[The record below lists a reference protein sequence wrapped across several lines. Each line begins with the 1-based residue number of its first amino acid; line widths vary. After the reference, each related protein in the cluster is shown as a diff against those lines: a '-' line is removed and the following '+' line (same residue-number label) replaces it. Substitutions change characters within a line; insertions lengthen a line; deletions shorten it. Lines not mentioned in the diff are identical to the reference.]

1 MPTVTAITPR
11 RSTQSIVVE
20 VDGEL
25 RFRLHERRAPGIP
38 PQGSLLHADE
48 VEMLG
53 DAQHADECERRL
65 LRLLEHRGRSRHEIE
80 ERLEGWGVVRRE
92 AAAIVE
98 RLDVLGLMDDTA
110 LADAAVDRALARGDG
125 RGRLAAQLASLQVD
139 EPAAEH
145 AQRRLAESSELDR
158 AQELVEQ
165 RFGPPPHDPAT
176 LRRAFALLARRG
188 YDEDVTRSALGVEDL
203 P

>member
-20 VDGEL
+20 IDGEL
-25 RFRLHERRAPGIP
+25 RFRLHERRAPSIP

-65 LRLLEHRGRSRHEIE
+65 LRLLERRGRSRQEVE
-80 ERLEGWGVVRRE
+80 ERLQTWGVVRHE
-92 AAAIVE
+92 ASSIVE
-98 RLDVLGLMDDTA
+98 RLDVLGLMDDAA
-110 LADAAVDRALARGDG
+110 LAEAAADRAIARGDG
-125 RGRLAAQLASLQVD
+125 RGRLAAQLASLRVD
-139 EPAAEH
+139 EPAAQR
-145 AQRRLAESSELDR
+145 AQQRLAESSELDR
-158 AQELVEQ
+158 ALALIEQ

-188 YDEDVTRSALGVEDL
+188 YDEDVSRSALGVEEM

>member
-1 MPTVTAITPR
+1 MPTVTAIAPR

-20 VDGEL
+20 IDGEL
-25 RFRLHERRAPGIP
+25 RFRLHERRAPSIP

-53 DAQHADECERRL
+53 DAQHADESERRL
-65 LRLLEHRGRSRHEIE
+65 LRLLERRGRSRQEVE
-80 ERLEGWGVVRRE
+80 ERLQTWGVVRHE
-92 AAAIVE
+92 ASSIVD
-98 RLDVLGLMDDTA
+98 RLDVLGLMDDAA
-110 LADAAVDRALARGDG
+110 LAEAAADRAIARGDG
-125 RGRLAAQLASLQVD
+125 RGRLAAQLPRSGSMSRPLRVPSGGWPSA
-139 EPAAEH
+139 
-145 AQRRLAESSELDR
+145 SELDR
-158 AQELVEQ
+158 ALALIEQ

-188 YDEDVTRSALGVEDL
+188 YDEDVSRSALGVEEL

>member
-20 VDGEL
+20 VDDEL

-38 PQGSLLHADE
+38 PLGSLLHADE

-53 DAQHADECERRL
+53 DAQHADDCERRL
-65 LRLLEHRGRSRHEIE
+65 LRLLQSRGRSRREIE
-80 ERLEGWGVVRRE
+80 ERLEEWGVVRRE
-92 AAAIVE
+92 SSAIVE
-98 RLDVLGLMDDTA
+98 RLDILGLIDDDA

-125 RGRLAAQLASLQVD
+125 RGRLAAQLATLQVD
-139 EPAAEH
+139 DPAG
-145 AQRRLAESSELDR
+145 QRAHRRMAESSELDR

-188 YDEDVTRSALGVEDL
+188 YDEDVARSALGVEDM

>member
-1 MPTVTAITPR
+1 MPTVTSITPR

-20 VDGEL
+20 VDGEV

-38 PQGSLLHADE
+38 PQGSLVHADE

-53 DAQHADECERRL
+53 EAQHADESERRI
-65 LRLLEHRGRSRHEIE
+65 LRLLERRGRSRQEIE
-80 ERLEGWGVVRRE
+80 ERLESWGVVQRE

-98 RLDVLGLMDDTA
+98 RLDVLGLIDDDA
-110 LADAAVDRALARGDG
+110 LADEAADRAARRGDG

-139 EPAAEH
+139 DQAAER
-145 AQRRLAESSELDR
+145 AQRRLASSSEVDR
-158 AQELVEQ
+158 AAELIEQ

-188 YDEDVTRSALGVEDL
+188 YDEDVSRSALGVEEL
-203 P
+203 L

>member
-25 RFRLHERRAPGIP
+25 RFRLHERRASGIP

-53 DAQHADECERRL
+53 EAQHADESERRL
-65 LRLLEHRGRSRHEIE
+65 LRLLAHRGRSRHEME
-80 ERLEGWGVVRRE
+80 ERLDAWGVVPRE
-92 AAAIVE
+92 AASILD
-98 RLDVLGLMDDTA
+98 RLDRAGFIDDDA
-110 LADAAVDRALARGDG
+110 LAEAAADRAIERGDG
-125 RGRLAAQLASLQVD
+125 RRRLASQLTSLQLD
-139 EPAAEH
+139 EPAAER
-145 AQRRLAESSELDR
+145 AQQRLAESSELDR
-158 AQELVEQ
+158 AQELVEK

-188 YDEDVTRSALGVEDL
+188 YDEDVSRSALGVEEL

>member
-11 RSTQSIVVE
+11 RTTQSLVVE

-25 RFRLHERRAPGIP
+25 RFRLHERRAAGIP
-38 PQGSLLHADE
+38 PQGALLHADE

-53 DAQHADECERRL
+53 EAQHADECERRL
-65 LRLLEHRGRSRHEIE
+65 LRLLESRGRSRTEVE
-80 ERLEGWGVVRRE
+80 ERLEAWGVVRRE
-92 AAAIVE
+92 ASSIVE
-98 RLDVLGLMDDTA
+98 RLDVLGLMDDAA
-110 LADAAVDRALARGDG
+110 LAEAAADRAMQRGDG
-125 RGRLAAQLASLQVD
+125 RGRLAAQLASLRVD
-139 EPAAEH
+139 EPAAER
-145 AQRRLAESSELDR
+145 AQQRLAETSELDR
-158 AQELVEQ
+158 ALALVNQ

-188 YDEDVTRSALGVEDL
+188 YDEDVSRSALGVEEM

>member
-38 PQGSLLHADE
+38 PQGTLVHAHE

-53 DAQHADECERRL
+53 EAQHADECERRL
-65 LRLLEHRGRSRHEIE
+65 LRLLERRGRSQQEIE
-80 ERLEGWGVVRRE
+80 QRLEEWGVVRRE
-92 AAAIVE
+92 ASAILE
-98 RLDVLGLMDDTA
+98 RLDVLGLVDDDA
-110 LADAAVDRALARGDG
+110 LAEEAVDQAIRRGDG
-125 RGRLAAQLASLQVD
+125 RGRLAAQLASLRVGD
-139 EPAAEH
+139 PAAER
-145 AQRRLAESSELDR
+145 AQQRLAERSELDR
-158 AQELVEQ
+158 AAELIEQ

-188 YDEDVTRSALGVEDL
+188 YDEDVSRSALGVDESL
-203 P
+203 

>member
-11 RSTQSIVVE
+11 RATQSIVVE

-25 RFRLHERRAPGIP
+25 RFRLHERRAAGIP
-38 PQGSLLHADE
+38 PQGALLHADE

-53 DAQHADECERRL
+53 DAQRADECERRL
-65 LRLLEHRGRSRHEIE
+65 LRLLARRGRSRQEVE
-80 ERLEGWGVVRRE
+80 DRLDSWGVVRRE
-92 AAAIVE
+92 AAAIVG
-98 RLDVLGLMDDTA
+98 RLELAGWMDDVA
-110 LADAAVDRALARGDG
+110 LAESAADRALERGDG
-125 RGRLAAQLASLQVD
+125 KNRLAAQLASLRVD
-139 EPAAEH
+139 EPATER
-145 AQRRLAESSELDR
+145 AQRRLAETSEVER
-158 AQELVEQ
+158 AVLLVEQ

-188 YDEDVTRSALGVEDL
+188 YDEEVSRSALGVEDM

>member
-25 RFRLHERRAPGIP
+25 RFRLHERRAAGIP

-65 LRLLEHRGRSRHEIE
+65 LRLLARRGRSRHEIDG
-80 ERLEGWGVVRRE
+80 RLEEWGVVRHE
-92 AAAIVE
+92 ASSIVD
-98 RLDVLGLMDDTA
+98 RLDVLGLIDDAA
-110 LADAAVDRALARGDG
+110 LAESAADRALERGDG
-125 RGRLAAQLASLQVD
+125 RGRLVAHLASLRVD
-139 EPAAEH
+139 ETAAEH
-145 AQRRLAESSELDR
+145 AQQRLGESDEVDR
-158 AQELVEQ
+158 ALALVEQ

-188 YDEDVTRSALGVEDL
+188 YDEDVSRSALGIEDL
-203 P
+203 S